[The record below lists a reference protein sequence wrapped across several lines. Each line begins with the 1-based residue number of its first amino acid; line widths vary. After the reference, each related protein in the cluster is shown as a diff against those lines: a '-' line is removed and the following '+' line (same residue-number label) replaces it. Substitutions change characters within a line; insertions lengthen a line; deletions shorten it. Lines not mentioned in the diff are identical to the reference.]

1 MSTDTVFLVCV
12 QQNGVANPDVPM
24 GGLTDTA
31 RFANYYVM
39 ECVDANPKDRVTFE
53 AHITDFENGGVRT
66 IRVTSN
72 TKVDDEIV
80 LTRRS
85 IEAIMSSAIL
95 AAPGEETGSLL
106 IGYP

>member
-39 ECVDANPKDRVTFE
+39 ECLDPTTRLTFE

-66 IRVTSN
+66 IRVTSSSAV
-72 TKVDDEIV
+72 TDEIV